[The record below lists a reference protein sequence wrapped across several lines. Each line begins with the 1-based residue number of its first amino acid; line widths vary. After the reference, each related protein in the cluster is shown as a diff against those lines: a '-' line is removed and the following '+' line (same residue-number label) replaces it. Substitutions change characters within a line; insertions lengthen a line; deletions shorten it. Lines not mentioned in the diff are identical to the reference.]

1 MIEAEIDITEA
12 MESFSKA
19 TRSHDLSSAVRENL
33 DKIGRLLTMNVNLR
47 NISNIELAKLF
58 DLAAKA
64 DDRHLAKKIVYRLA
78 YRHHESFE
86 AQLRYLGKRA
96 VKRENYSSF
105 NMVAKL
111 WKDRRVKFT
120 N

>member
-1 MIEAEIDITEA
+1 MIEA

-19 TRSHDLSSAVRENL
+19 AKSHDLSSAVRENL
-33 DKIGRLLTMNVNLR
+33 DEIGRLLTMNVNLR

-58 DLAAKA
+58 DLAAKT
-64 DDRHLAKKIVYRLA
+64 DNKHLAKRITYRLA

-96 VKRENYSSF
+96 VKRKDYQSF

-111 WKDRRVKFT
+111 WKDREQY
-120 N
+120 